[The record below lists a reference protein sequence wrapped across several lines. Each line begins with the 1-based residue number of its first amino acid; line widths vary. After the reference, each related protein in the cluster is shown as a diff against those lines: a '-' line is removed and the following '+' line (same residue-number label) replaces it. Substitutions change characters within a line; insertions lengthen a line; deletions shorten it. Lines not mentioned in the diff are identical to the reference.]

1 MARFGSGWW
10 LNGRF
15 SPAITAPGIGG
26 VAPAPAWTP
35 ALWFLTSEQGIWLD
49 PSDMS
54 TLFQDSA
61 GTTPVTA
68 VEDPVGKILDKSGR
82 GNHATQPTSGKRPK
96 LSARKNWLLAT
107 TTLSTQSV
115 TLLAAP
121 HTLSFTG
128 TGTLTLTGASTA
140 GPLVGTGV
148 SDRVSLTFTP
158 SAGSVTFTVSGSVT
172 LAQLEY
178 GSVAGTYQRVTTST
192 NYDTA
197 GFPHY
202 LAFDGVDDFL
212 VTGSID
218 FTATDAMTIVSGI
231 QKTIEIGARDI
242 CGLGATPYVSDG
254 TFLLNAP
261 AFSAPSLGYSSRG
274 TASSSNNVNNAT
286 YKAPWTGVFTGQS
299 DISADQLIGRANGVQ
314 VFTAASNQGSGNYTN
329 GALYI
334 GGRAGTAN
342 FYSGGLYQLIVRGA
356 NTTAPDLTS
365 GETFTA
371 TKTGVTL

>member
-1 MARFGSGWW
+1 MPLTRNLTQPLTRAITRSITQAGAG
-10 LNGRF
+10 GAAAF
-15 SPAITAPGIGG
+15 SPASLFASG
-26 VAPAPAWTP
+26 
-35 ALWFLTSEQGIWLD
+35 EQGAWYD
-49 PSDMS
+49 PSDFS
-54 TLFQDSA
+54 TMFQDSA

-202 LAFDGVDDFL
+202 LAFDGVDDYL
-212 VTGSID
+212 ITGSID

-242 CGLGATPYVSDG
+242 CGLGATPYVSNG

-274 TASSSNNVNNAT
+274 TASSSNNINNTA

-299 DISADQLIGRANGVQ
+299 DISDDQLIGRANGVQ
-314 VFTAASNQGSGNYTN
+314 VFTAASNQGTGNYIN
-329 GALYI
+329 DVLYI

-342 FYSGGLYQLIVRGA
+342 FYSGGLYQLILRGA